1 VAEHVLRNLV
11 DIEDFVRGCTFM
23 GTGGGGQPEAGVQSL
38 KNEMDRG
45 NTIKWV
51 DAGTIGDDEWTICPF
66 LMGSIAPV
74 TERLKKEMRFF
85 GLTKEVYTQK
95 EMLAE
100 AVKALA
106 AYHRVKVGAVVP
118 IELGGANTAGA
129 IGAGIS
135 LGLSVVDG
143 DYTGRAIPEA
153 PQTTPYLAGKPMWP
167 MASVDAYG
175 NRVFIT
181 EAVSYGLAERL
192 GKKISEAAFGLAGQ
206 SGFLI
211 KGREMK
217 EVVVPGTLTMCH
229 NIGRT
234 IRETREKGKDP
245 VTEVTRML
253 GGWILLRGTV
263 SKKEDEDRDG
273 YYWGTHTFAG
283 EGPFRGTELK
293 IWFKNENHICWKD
306 GQPFITSPDLLIVVD
321 DETGEPYTNTK
332 IVEGMKVAVICLKAV
347 PLFRSE
353 KGLDIL
359 GASHFGFDI
368 PYRPAEEVLGV
379 PRY

>member
-1 VAEHVLRNLV
+1 MPEHVLRDLV

-38 KNEMDRG
+38 KSEMDRG
-45 NTIKWV
+45 RTIRWV
-51 DAGTIGDDEWTICPF
+51 DAGSIEDGEWTVCPF

-74 TERLKKEMRFF
+74 TERLKKEIRSF
-85 GLTKEVYTQK
+85 GLTEEVYSQK
-95 EMLAE
+95 EMLAA

-106 AYHRVKVGAVVP
+106 DYHGARVGAIVP

-129 IGAGIS
+129 VGAGIS
-135 LGLSVVDG
+135 LGLPVVDG

-153 PQTTPYLAGKPMWP
+153 PQTTPYLAGQPMWP

-175 NRVFIT
+175 NRVLIT

-211 KGREMK
+211 RGVNMK

-234 IRETREKGKDP
+234 IREAREKGKDA
-245 VTEVTRML
+245 VAEVTRTL
-253 GGWILLRGTV
+253 GGWLLLRGTV

-273 YYWGTHTFAG
+273 YYWGSHTFAG
-283 EGPFRGTELK
+283 EGAFRGTELR
-293 IWFKNENHICWKD
+293 IWFKNENHICWKN
-306 GQPFITSPDLLIVVD
+306 GNPLVTSPDMLIVVD
-321 DETGEPYTNTK
+321 DRTGEPYTNTK
-332 IVEGMKVAVICLKAV
+332 IVEGMKTAVICLKAV
-347 PLFRSE
+347 PQFRSP
-353 KGLDIL
+353 KGLEIL
-359 GASHFGFDI
+359 GPSHFGFDI
-368 PYRPAEEVLGV
+368 PYRPAEETLGN
-379 PRY
+379 PRS